1 MNHFFQKQVDR
12 RSRNAMV
19 EFLSKHFRYSTMN
32 SWNGMSSYANC
43 VKVNRLGLTSDQV
56 DGAFALMSADEDY
69 WDELNWHIAE
79 FTTRQNHAYT
89 MGTNGRSGGY
99 LVLYGSYLEDTGYKS
114 RCKSC
119 GQLNY
124 KKVATMP
131 QDPGELVIAQE
142 VLKSGSCWTDATYLA
157 QESIAALPMVEDHKL
172 ALIRRFRVELKD
184 STLGNRCGAC
194 GKEGEAGRINLAKPM
209 TRLQVESRGI
219 DQERD
224 FTDWSMTDLRDRVDL
239 VVDFD
244 RTCDEIRE
252 SFIEMATSC
261 RVVEE
266 TVMVPKTIR
275 RIVCAH
281 AD

>member
-1 MNHFFQKQVDR
+1 MNRFFQKQVDR
-12 RSRNAMV
+12 RSRNTMV

-32 SWNGMSSYANC
+32 SWNGMDSYANC
-43 VKVNRLGLTSDQV
+43 VKVHRMGLTSDQV

-69 WDELNWHIAE
+69 WDELNWHIAD

-89 MGTNGRSGGY
+89 IGTNGRSGGY
-99 LVLYGSYLEDTGYKS
+99 LVLYGSHLEDTGYKS

-124 KKVATMP
+124 KKVAAMP
-131 QDPGELVIAQE
+131 QDTGELTIAKE
-142 VLKSGSCWTDATYLA
+142 VLKSGSLWTDATYLTQGA
-157 QESIAALPMVEDHKL
+157 IAALPMAEDHKL
-172 ALIRRFRVELKD
+172 ALIRRFKVELKD

-194 GKEGEAGRINLAKPM
+194 GKDGETGRVNLAKPL

-219 DQERD
+219 DQDRD
-224 FTDWSMTDLRDRVDL
+224 FADWSMGDLRARVDL
-239 VVDFD
+239 VADFD
-244 RTCDEIRE
+244 RACDEIRE
-252 SFIEMATSC
+252 SFIDMATSC

-266 TVMVPKTIR
+266 TIMVPKTIR

-281 AD
+281 AG